1 MLNHQLKEHHWRWFI
16 LSMTLSVLSACEL
29 TERKSPIERIF
40 DMGEMS
46 VVEYD
51 EAVCQNLI
59 TIAENQCCTL
69 IKSLKTNLDS
79 ADSKKISIC
88 SQNEQVSCIDQNEK
102 SAWMSQ
108 IDLEQ
113 KNLSQEDQNQLQ
125 IEACALATDT
135 LKAYQLQFK
144 VCAPAVCQAQAGLV
158 FAQNLSC
165 VTVDQP
171 EEMTPQADD
180 LAPLSCGLDD
190 VILNGVNLYPS
201 APLLDLVE
209 NRFELLPTEIDSQI
223 APQLAVSVLNLEDLQ
238 QPVDHFNLSLSSDF
252 FANLFARGGLRPALS
267 FLFEQDLEDRFSQP
281 WQCQVD
287 PLKCQTFFSNL
298 IKSALEVKISQ
309 IRDQINIGMQAVLP
323 ENAFESPSLQST
335 QNQSLRLDLRSLAV
349 YSGEVELEKGS
360 VLIENTKPTALR
372 FDQAH
377 FRFLATHTPNPNN
390 SNPNNSDSALDSDS
404 TPADAHQWVNQ
415 AELLWNISKDQCEAL
430 ASDNSNAQI
439 REKRSM
445 LSSPYRCRCAAPAEQ
460 IQLGGDWQPYCVT
473 DPYPYPQGK
482 GDLSRLSA
490 ESHMFLCDQKGRYGL
505 APDLIGSRLALN
517 QGNWA
522 LLKSFIS
529 DDLNQF
535 ACQSL
540 VGTQGVGDQQF
551 EQAQGQDQAQA
562 QAFVFGEYAAF
573 ELKIPIEGG
582 AMRARMVGD
591 QKFSIKAKFPLY
603 QQWQRDSFEFK
614 FDQAWQ
620 KVQTHRLLP
629 IEQEMELLFDLKS
642 QTPTFALSAKDQSL
656 TIHGV
661 LRYQSSE
668 AGKSQIAGIRRI
680 VLDSDTMVEQ
690 TGDSLALDPNAQNLL
705 CRLSGSLENADRDWI
720 ISADNYD
727 ALKNQSETCD
737 RSLANQMVQL
747 ITQRIN
753 EHFLYRLSDQIKSLY
768 RFSINQALFA
778 KVQGGVWT
786 NLINEITSAV
796 WLSPLKLFKYVD
808 EQVAQD
814 LQINPLTTAQLWGP
828 GAMLCASHVAPDL
841 ACPLVAKVLGNRNS
855 NILRIHT
862 QSSPQSIYQQFSVFD
877 LDENFPPVDFCDSEQ
892 LRNLDLRN
900 RLIKQDLLQKD
911 EDDPIEQV
919 GVFAQCSIQVKQSL
933 STQASDDLSLFAGV
947 AKVKFVPTKQ
957 TELLI
962 NRALTCRT
970 LGHCS
975 PDIPDSVLDDAD
987 QLADRT
993 HLALCSLLSNFWY
1006 QPAQDQAWRSLVDV
1020 LKDSQLSENQSM
1032 IAALLEDF
1040 GLNPVQGARDFN
1052 ARFANCKNKLNESN
1066 ILISD
1071 QPKRRQ
1077 GTCED
1082 GLVDPCIQESFCADQ
1097 SLVFSCENQ
1106 MCLVNGAPMAQNPS
1120 SENPS
1125 SENLS
1130 CLAQTPN
1137 LCVANQDQHLLADRS
1152 DQENRNGQNANLE
1165 TLFEKVAITGIK
1177 QQDQDEHLA
1186 VIGLKQQQIHF
1197 AIAKADQSDANHL
1210 DLSSWQM
1217 VSAENTQ
1224 ASMPDIQW
1232 SSTLNQGVILW
1243 INLNLQDQ
1251 TREIAFR
1258 FFDAMGVLDSQT
1270 FQISARHVT
1279 RFKSL
1284 WIENVLY
1291 VLYDDELSKQ
1301 LKVWTYH
1308 PSQGIQS
1315 TLIAQNTLPI
1325 FDLSVDG
1332 SVVYASP
1339 YGKVWFKPRSNQ
1351 TSLPDYQTGSISLEA
1366 SIQADLRDLQILPRF
1381 QGDRIQGHLVVESLQ
1396 NEDQTIRLLSKAIT
1410 QTGRF
1415 SLANTSSSIAQL
1427 YDQGSGF
1434 LYAKSMIHP
1443 LQNIEIKAL
1452 HYQVFKGDGTFDR
1465 DGGQLVFPIELNYPK
1480 IDDAKLFDGAEN
1492 LWVVWLENQ
1501 RGLRMGRYPKTCLNG
1516 QNSP

>member
-1 MLNHQLKEHHWRWFI
+1 MLNHQQKEDLWRWLI
-16 LSMTLSVLSACEL
+16 LSITLMSVLSACEL
-29 TERKSPIERIF
+29 TERKSPIEQIF

-46 VVEYD
+46 VVVYD

-59 TIAENQCCTL
+59 TMAENQCCTL

-88 SQNEQVSCIDQNEK
+88 SQNEQVACIDQNEK
-102 SAWMSQ
+102 SAWFNQ

-113 KNLSQEDQNQLQ
+113 KDLSQEDQNQLQ

-144 VCAPAVCQAQAGLV
+144 ECAPAVCQGQADLV
-158 FAQNLSC
+158 FAQNISC

-171 EEMTPQADD
+171 TDPSNDTMSQSDD

-190 VILNGVNLYPS
+190 VILNSVSLYPS

-209 NRFELLPTEIDSQI
+209 NRFELLPTEIDSQV
-223 APQLAVSVLNLEDLQ
+223 APQLAVSLLTIDDLQ

-252 FANLFARGGLRPALS
+252 FSNLFARGGLRPALS
-267 FLFEQDLEDRFSQP
+267 VLFEQDLEDRFSQP

-287 PLKCQTFFSNL
+287 PLKCQSFFSNL

-309 IRDQINIGMQAVLP
+309 IRDQINIGLQAVLP

-335 QNQSLRLDLRSLAV
+335 QNQSLRLDLRSLSV

-377 FRFLATHTPNPNN
+377 FRLLATHTPNPNN
-390 SNPNNSDSALDSDS
+390 SDHAL
-404 TPADAHQWVNQ
+404 ADAHQWINQ
-415 AELLWNISKDQCEAL
+415 AELLWNISKDQCETL

-439 REKRSM
+439 REKRSI
-445 LSSPYRCRCAAPAEQ
+445 LSSPYRCRCSAPAEQ

-490 ESHMFLCDQKGRYGL
+490 ESHMFLCDQKGSYGL
-505 APDLIGSRLALN
+505 APDRIGSRLSLN

-540 VGTQGVGDQQF
+540 VGTQGVGDQQLI
-551 EQAQGQDQAQA
+551 DQAQD
-562 QAFVFGEYAAF
+562 QGQGQGQGQKEAFAFGEYAAF

-582 AMRARMVGD
+582 AMRARMMGD
-591 QKFSIKAKFPLY
+591 QKFSVKAKFPLY

-614 FDQAWQ
+614 FDQSWQ
-620 KVQTHRLLP
+620 KVQAHSLLP
-629 IEQEMELLFDLKS
+629 IEQEMELLFDLQS
-642 QTPTFALSAKDQSL
+642 QSSTFALSAKDQSL

-680 VLDSDTMVEQ
+680 VLDSDTMITQ
-690 TGDSLALDPNAQNLL
+690 TGDSLKLDPNAQNLL

-720 ISADNYD
+720 VSADNYE

-768 RFSINQALFA
+768 HFSINQALFA

-828 GAMLCASHVAPDL
+828 SAMLCASHLAPDL
-841 ACPLVAKVLGNRNS
+841 ACPLVAKALGNRNS
-855 NILRIHT
+855 DILRIHT
-862 QSSPQSIYQQFSVFD
+862 QQFSVFD
-877 LDENFPPVDFCDSEQ
+877 LDEKFPPVDFCDSEQ

-900 RLIKQDLLQKD
+900 RLIKKDLLQKD
-911 EDDPIEQV
+911 EDDPIEAT

-933 STQASDDLSLFAGV
+933 STQVSDDLSLFGGV
-947 AKVKFVPTKQ
+947 AKLKFIPTKQ

-970 LGHCS
+970 LAHCS

-1052 ARFANCKNKLNESN
+1052 ARFANCKTKLNESN
-1066 ILISD
+1066 ILISE
-1071 QPKRRQ
+1071 QPKRRA
-1077 GTCED
+1077 GSCED
-1082 GLVDPCIQESFCADQ
+1082 GLVDTCIQESFCADE

-1106 MCLVNGAPMAQNPS
+1106 MCLVNGMPMA
-1120 SENPS
+1120 ENLSGENSS

-1130 CLAQTPN
+1130 CLAQTPD
-1137 LCVANQDQHLLADRS
+1137 LCVARQDQHLLADRS
-1152 DQENRNGQNANLE
+1152 YEENPNGQNANLE
-1165 TLFEKVAITGIK
+1165 TLFEKVAMTGVK
-1177 QQDQDEHLA
+1177 AQDQDESLA
-1186 VIGLKQQQIHF
+1186 IVGLKQQQIYF
-1197 AIAKADQSDANHL
+1197 AMAKADQGNAEHL
-1210 DLSSWQM
+1210 ALSSWQM

-1224 ASMPDIQW
+1224 ASMLDIQW
-1232 SSTLNQGVILW
+1232 STALNQGVILW
-1243 INLNLQDQ
+1243 INLNLEDQ

-1279 RFKSL
+1279 KFKSL

-1308 PSQGIQS
+1308 PTQGIQS

-1339 YGKVWFKPRSNQ
+1339 YGKVWFKARSNH
-1351 TSLPDYQTGSISLEA
+1351 SLLPDYQTGSVSLETG
-1366 SIQADLRDLQILPRF
+1366 IQDHLIDLQILPRYE
-1381 QGDRIQGHLVVESLQ
+1381 GDRMQGHLVIESLQ
-1396 NEDQTIRLLSKAIT
+1396 NEDQSIRLESKAIT

-1415 SLANTSSSIAQL
+1415 SATNTSSNIGQL

-1434 LYAKSMIHP
+1434 LYTRSMIHP

-1452 HYQVFKGDGTFDR
+1452 HYQVYKGDGTFDR

-1492 LWVVWLENQ
+1492 LWIVWLENQ
-1501 RGLRMGRYPKTCLNG
+1501 RGLRIGRYPKTCLNG